1 MLIKN
6 SDLDKELVRNIGRKK
21 DGDDY
26 SEPVIPYDMEKQLVR
41 DFGGDER
48 A

>member
-6 SDLDKELVRNIGRKK
+6 SDLDKEIVRNIGRKK

-26 SEPVIPYDMEKQLVR
+26 PETVIPYKLEK
-41 DFGGDER
+41 
-48 A
+48 

>member
-26 SEPVIPYDMEKQLVR
+26 PEAVIPYKLEK
-41 DFGGDER
+41 
-48 A
+48 